1 MVFILILLMLMNILK
16 RKQIGKKIMKL
27 KSDYI
32 IALLSLLL
40 LLQISCKKEDN
51 DTRSDGAI
59 KLKIN
64 AKGSVQNPA
73 WSPDNNYIVV
83 TNFLNGYNTDPAD
96 IIIFDM
102 NNETIIKLVANGSA
116 NVNLTGSAWNGLIHK
131 IVFSSSREPHDE
143 VYMITETGTAGSEVK
158 ITERSDK
165 MAFEPSFSPDA
176 AWIVFESHITDV
188 EGNGVITKY
197 KTDKTSS
204 YIELTG
210 VNDDCRQPNWS
221 PSGDLILYQKNEN
234 GQWDIWVMDTIGSNK
249 SKVTSGK
256 GDKTDASFSPDGKYI
271 VYSSNEG
278 GEKYANIYIVPSVGG
293 TSVRVTK
300 SESYDGAPS
309 WSPDGKKIIFES
321 SFYDPEKPTLWT
333 PADPDGTKIWIINS
347 PI

>member
-1 MVFILILLMLMNILK
+1 MKIFHSSI
-16 RKQIGKKIMKL
+16 IG
-27 KSDYI
+27 
-32 IALLSLLL
+32 LLSVTLLS
-40 LLQISCKKEDN
+40 QISCKKEEI

-64 AKGSVQNPA
+64 AKGSIQNPA

-83 TNFLNGYNTDPAD
+83 TNFLNGYNTDPAN
-96 IIIFDM
+96 ILIFDI
-102 NNETIIKLVANGSA
+102 NNGTTVKIVADGSA
-116 NVNLTGSAWNGLIHK
+116 NVNLPGSVWNGVIHK
-131 IVFSSSREPHDE
+131 IIFSSSREPHDE
-143 VYMITETGTAGSEVK
+143 IYMIDEYGSSGSEQK
-158 ITERSDK
+158 ITERADK

-176 AWIVFESHITDV
+176 KWIVFESHLVDT

-204 YIELTG
+204 YIELTDA
-210 VNDDCRQPNWS
+210 NDDCRQPNWS
-221 PSGDLILYQKNEN
+221 PAGDLILYQRFAN

-249 SKVTSGK
+249 SKVTSGN

-278 GEKYANIYIVPSVGG
+278 GEKYANIYIVPSAGG
-293 TSVRVTK
+293 ASVRVTK

-321 SFYDPEKPTLWT
+321 SLYDPEKPALWT